1 MGIISWIVVGAI
13 GGWLAGYAL
22 KRDMSFDIGD
32 VVLGMIGAVVGGF
45 VLNLATGVDPAGIS
59 ILNIFAAFIGA
70 IIVAFI
76 WAKIRS

>member
-1 MGIISWIVVGAI
+1 MGIVYWIIVGAI

-22 KRDMSFDIGD
+22 KRDLSFDLGD
-32 VVLGMIGAVVGGF
+32 VLLGMVGAVVGGF
-45 VLNLATGVDPAGIS
+45 VINLVTGVDPTGFS